1 MNQINQCIL
10 EGNLVKNP
18 EYKENIA
25 GTGGNVSKFVLASNK
40 MYKDSKGQIVHE
52 VSYFDIEAW
61 GNTAKKSLEAKVGQ
75 QMRVVGR
82 MKQNRWKDE
91 KGINHSKLFIV
102 AEHIDLKEQKIEQAK
117 AAKSTKDE
125 DLGYGR

>member
-25 GTGGNVSKFVLASNK
+25 GTGHSVSKFVLASNK
-40 MYKDSKGQIVHE
+40 MYKNSKGELVNE

-61 GNTAKKSLEAKVGQ
+61 GNTAKKTLE
-75 QMRVVGR
+75 
-82 MKQNRWKDE
+82 
-91 KGINHSKLFIV
+91 
-102 AEHIDLKEQKIEQAK
+102 AK
-117 AAKSTKDE
+117 AAKRTKDE
-125 DLGYGR
+125 DLGYGI